1 MKLTREEQQMLDGKK
16 GSAVQKSMEL
26 LVAVGEC
33 YDAERMIPVSSVHL
47 VSPSPINAGKGGTR
61 FIKDMAE
68 KGGKFVV
75 PTTTNPAC
83 LDPWAWRELGFT
95 EEIYREQM
103 SLSEAVARMGAYMC
117 NSCTPYLIGHTPRKG
132 EHVAWGESSAVI
144 YANSVLGSRTN
155 REGGPTGLAAALTG
169 RIPAYGYHLDENRRG
184 TLKFVV
190 NMALKGDTEYGILGY
205 YAGKIAQDRVPVFV
219 GIPPSISQYEMMY
232 LGGALATTGSVTHF
246 HVVGVTPEA
255 PTERAATGS
264 KKIGPSDTF
273 EFGPAE
279 FKKTEESLPRANP
292 ADINLVVLGCPFDS
306 IEQIRN
312 HAMALSGKKIK
323 SNVDFWI
330 LTTHI
335 VKQYAEDVRSAR
347 IIDSAG
353 AQPLSNTCPGP
364 MPRDFFR
371 KHGYNVVATD
381 SPKLSYYLPT
391 LQGASTFCG
400 SLDQILDAV
409 AIKR

>member
-61 FIKDMAE
+61 FIKEMAE

-169 RIPAYGYHLDENRRG
+169 RIPASRPAPPPAPPIPEE
-184 TLKFVV
+184 
-190 NMALKGDTEYGILGY
+190 KGKHT
-205 YAGKIAQDRVPVFV
+205 K
-219 GIPPSISQYEMMY
+219 
-232 LGGALATTGSVTHF
+232 ALAMAAGIIIAILLSMWTVDALLHKMKKEKKAEETV
-246 HVVGVTPEA
+246 A
-255 PTERAATGS
+255 PPAQEMTVEEKSS
-264 KKIGPSDTF
+264 KEKSQ
-273 EFGPAE
+273 
-279 FKKTEESLPRANP
+279 EEKEEIA
-292 ADINLVVLGCPFDS
+292 
-306 IEQIRN
+306 
-312 HAMALSGKKIK
+312 
-323 SNVDFWI
+323 
-330 LTTHI
+330 
-335 VKQYAEDVRSAR
+335 
-347 IIDSAG
+347 
-353 AQPLSNTCPGP
+353 
-364 MPRDFFR
+364 
-371 KHGYNVVATD
+371 
-381 SPKLSYYLPT
+381 
-391 LQGASTFCG
+391 
-400 SLDQILDAV
+400 
-409 AIKR
+409 